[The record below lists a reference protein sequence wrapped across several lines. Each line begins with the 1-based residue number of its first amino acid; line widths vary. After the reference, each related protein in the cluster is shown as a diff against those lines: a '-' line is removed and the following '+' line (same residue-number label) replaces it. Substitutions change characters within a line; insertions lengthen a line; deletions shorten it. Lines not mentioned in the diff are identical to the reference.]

1 MPLDD
6 PQLLLKLDYIEGVKN
21 PAKFYV
27 RKDLNIN
34 AEFMAFLRLLC
45 YTDDVA
51 NLSSVYNKWGSYLK
65 QSSGKNYQLFMEK
78 FIVPPIN
85 HENEIK
91 MFTLIKEMADNALK
105 KYSTSLDHDKLH
117 PNTSF

>member
-1 MPLDD
+1 
-6 PQLLLKLDYIEGVKN
+6 
-21 PAKFYV
+21 
-27 RKDLNIN
+27 
-34 AEFMAFLRLLC
+34 
-45 YTDDVA
+45 
-51 NLSSVYNKWGSYLK
+51 
-65 QSSGKNYQLFMEK
+65 MEK